1 MENTEFMTWLT
12 RIENKVDALSERIT
26 KLESNEKA
34 SRLLFGATGVII
46 GFVVREVLTK
56 VI

>member
-12 RIENKVDALSERIT
+12 RIENKGDALSERIT
-26 KLESNEKA
+26 KLESNEKV
-34 SRLLFGATGVII
+34 SRLLFGATGIII